1 MKVAVIGTGYVGLVL
16 GACLADTGND
26 VVCADLDA
34 AKVEGLK
41 KNILPIFEPG
51 LDVIVERNQRS
62 QRLSFTTDV
71 AAAARHAQFVFIA
84 VGTPADEDGSAD
96 LSYVLAAAE
105 TVAKSAEDEVVVVT
119 KSTVPVGTAEKIR
132 EVLQRHATVPFHVCS
147 NPEFLKEGA
156 AVDDFTHPD
165 RVIVGTD
172 SARARELMEELYE
185 PYVRSGK
192 PLIFMDLA
200 SAELTKY
207 AANAMLAT
215 RISFMNEMALMCE
228 RTGANV
234 DLVRLGL
241 GSDPRIGSSFLLPGP
256 GYGGSCFPK
265 DVQALL
271 NTSGVHQ
278 VPLRVLAAVHDANEA
293 QKHRAA
299 DKLSALLGGTLA
311 GTRIAVWGLAFKAQ
325 TDDMRE
331 SPSLS
336 LIRAVRAAGGRIVAH
351 DPEASREAARRLG
364 TDIEL
369 VESAYAACEGAD
381 ALVLMT
387 DWNEYRSPDWARVK
401 AALQRPVVVDMRNL
415 YSPARMKAMGFAYD
429 SVGRPMSEAAP
440 AS

>member
-34 AKVEGLK
+34 NKIDGLQ

-62 QRLSFTTDV
+62 ERLSFTTDV
-71 AAAARHAQFVFIA
+71 AAAVRDAQFVFIA

-105 TVAKSAEDEVVVVT
+105 TVAKSAEQEVVVVT
-119 KSTVPVGTAEKIR
+119 KSTVPVGTAELIR
-132 EVLQRHATVPFHVCS
+132 QVLQQHARVPFHVCS

-172 SARARELMEELYE
+172 SQRARELMEELYE
-185 PYVRSGK
+185 PYIRSGK

-215 RISFMNEMALMCE
+215 RISFMNEVALMCE
-228 RTGANV
+228 RSGANV
-234 DLVRLGL
+234 DLVRLGM
-241 GSDPRIGSSFLLPGP
+241 GSDPRIGPSFLLPGP
-256 GYGGSCFPK
+256 GFGGSCFPK
-265 DVQALL
+265 DVRALL
-271 NTSGVHQ
+271 RTASDHE
-278 VPLRVLAAVHDANEA
+278 VPLRVLQAVHDTNES
-293 QKHRAA
+293 QKDRAA
-299 DKLSALLGGTLA
+299 EKLRALVGGSLA
-311 GTRIAVWGLAFKAQ
+311 GKRIAVWGLAFKAQ

-336 LIRAVRAAGGRIVAH
+336 LIAAIHAEGGTVVAH
-351 DPEASREAARRLG
+351 DPESRREAARRLG
-364 TDIEL
+364 GQVEL
-369 VESAYAACEGAD
+369 VPNAYAACAGAD

-387 DWNEYRSPDWARVK
+387 DWNEYRSPDWTRVRT
-401 AALQRPVVVDMRNL
+401 ALASPIVIDMRNL
-415 YSPARMKAMGFAYD
+415 YSPTRMRTLGFTYD
-429 SVGRPMSEAAP
+429 SVGRPR
-440 AS
+440 

>member
-26 VVCADLDA
+26 VVCADLDE
-34 AKVEGLK
+34 AKIAGLQR
-41 KNILPIFEPG
+41 NALPIFEPG

-62 QRLSFTTDV
+62 ERLTFTTDV

-96 LSYVLAAAE
+96 LRYVLAAAE
-105 TVAKSAEDEVVVVT
+105 TVAKNAEQEVVVVT
-119 KSTVPVGTAEKIR
+119 KSTVPVGTAELIR
-132 EVLQRHATVPFHVCS
+132 GVLQQHAKVPFHVCS

-172 SARARELMEELYE
+172 SQRARELMEELYE

-215 RISFMNEMALMCE
+215 RISFMNEIALMCE
-228 RTGANV
+228 RAGANV
-234 DLVRLGL
+234 DLVRLGM
-241 GSDPRIGSSFLLPGP
+241 GSDPRIGPSFLLPGP

-271 NTSGVHQ
+271 RTATDYNVS
-278 VPLRVLAAVHDANEA
+278 LRVLDAVNDTNEH
-293 QKHRAA
+293 QKDRAA
-299 DKLSALLGGTLA
+299 EKLRALVGGSLS
-311 GTRIAVWGLAFKAQ
+311 GKRIAVWGLAFKAQ

-336 LIRAVRAAGGRIVAH
+336 LIAAIHKDGGTVVAH
-351 DPEASREAARRLG
+351 DPESRREAARRLG
-364 TDIEL
+364 DSVEL
-369 VESAYAACEGAD
+369 VANAYAACAGAD

-387 DWNEYRSPDWARVK
+387 DWNEYRSPDWTRVRS
-401 AALQRPVVVDMRNL
+401 ALRAPVVVDMRNL
-415 YSPARMKAMGFAYD
+415 YSPTRMRALGFTYD
-429 SVGRPMSEAAP
+429 SVGRPR
-440 AS
+440 

>member
-26 VVCADLDA
+26 VVCTDLDA
-34 AKVEGLK
+34 AKIEGLQR
-41 KNILPIFEPG
+41 NVLPIFEPG

-62 QRLSFTTDV
+62 ERLTFTTDV
-71 AAAARHAQFVFIA
+71 AAAVRRAQFVFIA

-96 LSYVLAAAE
+96 LSYVLAAVE
-105 TVAKSAEDEVVVVT
+105 TVAKSAEQEVVVVT
-119 KSTVPVGTAEKIR
+119 KSTVPVGTAELIR
-132 EVLQRHATVPFHVCS
+132 GVLQEHAKVPFHVCS

-172 SARARELMEELYE
+172 SQRARELMEELYE

-215 RISFMNEMALMCE
+215 RISFMNEIARMCE
-228 RTGANV
+228 KAGANV
-234 DLVRLGL
+234 DLVRLGI
-241 GSDPRIGSSFLLPGP
+241 GSDPRIGPSFLLPGP

-271 NTSGVHQ
+271 RTAADYNVSLH
-278 VPLRVLAAVHDANEA
+278 VLDAVHDANEH
-293 QKHRAA
+293 QKLRAA
-299 DKLSALLGGTLA
+299 EKLRALFGGSLA
-311 GTRIAVWGLAFKAQ
+311 GKRIAVWGLAFKAQ

-331 SPSLS
+331 SPSLA
-336 LIRAVRAAGGRIVAH
+336 LIDAIRRDGGIVVAH
-351 DPEASREAARRLG
+351 DPESRREAARRLG
-364 TDIEL
+364 DTVEL
-369 VESAYAACEGAD
+369 VANAYVACEGAD

-387 DWNEYRSPDWARVK
+387 DWNEYRSPDWARVR
-401 AALQRPVVVDMRNL
+401 AALCAPVVVDMRNL
-415 YSPARMKAMGFAYD
+415 WSPTRMRALGFSYD
-429 SVGRPMSEAAP
+429 SVGRPR
-440 AS
+440 

>member
-34 AKVEGLK
+34 AKIEGLQR
-41 KNILPIFEPG
+41 NVLPIFEPG

-62 QRLSFTTDV
+62 ERLTFTTDV
-71 AAAARHAQFVFIA
+71 AAAVRHAQFVFIA

-96 LSYVLAAAE
+96 LRYVLAAAE
-105 TVAKSAEDEVVVVT
+105 TVATSAEQEVVVVT
-119 KSTVPVGTAEKIR
+119 KSTVPVGTAELIR
-132 EVLQRHATVPFHVCS
+132 GVLQQHAKVPFHVCS

-172 SARARELMEELYE
+172 SQRARELMEELYE

-215 RISFMNEMALMCE
+215 RISFMNEIAMMCE
-228 RTGANV
+228 KAGANV
-234 DLVRLGL
+234 DLVRLGI
-241 GSDPRIGSSFLLPGP
+241 GSDPRIGPSFLLPGP

-271 NTSGVHQ
+271 RTATDYS
-278 VPLRVLAAVHDANEA
+278 VPLRVLDAVHNANEH
-293 QKHRAA
+293 QKSRGA
-299 DKLSALLGGTLA
+299 DKLRAQFGGSLA
-311 GTRIAVWGLAFKAQ
+311 GKRIAVWGLAFKAQ

-336 LIRAVRAAGGRIVAH
+336 LIAAIREDGGTIVAH
-351 DPEASREAARRLG
+351 DPESRREASRRLG
-364 TDIEL
+364 DTVEL
-369 VESAYAACEGAD
+369 VANAYAACQGAD

-387 DWNEYRSPDWARVK
+387 DWNEYRSPDWTRVRS
-401 AALQRPVVVDMRNL
+401 ALRTPVVVDMRNL
-415 YSPARMKAMGFAYD
+415 WSPTRMRALGFSYD
-429 SVGRPMSEAAP
+429 SVGRPR
-440 AS
+440 

>member
-34 AKVEGLK
+34 NKIDGLQ

-51 LDVIVERNQRS
+51 LDVIVERNQRLE
-62 QRLSFTTDV
+62 RLSFTTDV
-71 AAAARHAQFVFIA
+71 AAAVRHAQFVFIA

-96 LSYVLAAAE
+96 LSYVLAAAD
-105 TVAKSAEDEVVVVT
+105 TVARSAEQEVVVVT
-119 KSTVPVGTAEKIR
+119 KSTVPVGTAERIR
-132 EVLQRHATVPFHVCS
+132 DVLQKHARVPFHVCS

-172 SARARELMEELYE
+172 SQRARELMEELYE
-185 PYVRSGK
+185 PYIRSGK

-215 RISFMNEMALMCE
+215 RISFMNEVALMCE
-228 RTGANV
+228 RAGANV
-234 DLVRLGL
+234 DLVRLGM
-241 GSDPRIGSSFLLPGP
+241 GSDPRIGPSFLLPGP

-265 DVQALL
+265 DVRALL
-271 NTSGVHQ
+271 RTASDHE
-278 VPLRVLAAVHDANEA
+278 VPLRVLQAVHETNEA
-293 QKHRAA
+293 QKDRAA
-299 DKLSALLGGTLA
+299 EKLRLLVGGSLA
-311 GTRIAVWGLAFKAQ
+311 GKRIAVWGLAFKAQ

-331 SPSLS
+331 SPALS
-336 LIRAVRAAGGRIVAH
+336 LIAAIRAEGGTVVAH
-351 DPEASREAARRLG
+351 DPESRREAARRLG
-364 TDIEL
+364 DQVEL
-369 VESAYAACEGAD
+369 VANAYAACAGAD

-387 DWNEYRSPDWARVK
+387 DWNEYRSPDWARVRT
-401 AALQRPVVVDMRNL
+401 ALAHPIVIDMRNL
-415 YSPARMKAMGFAYD
+415 YSPARMRALGFTYD
-429 SVGRPMSEAAP
+429 SVGRPR
-440 AS
+440 

>member
-34 AKVEGLK
+34 AKIDGLQR
-41 KNILPIFEPG
+41 NVLPIFEPG

-62 QRLSFTTDV
+62 ERLTFTTDV
-71 AAAARHAQFVFIA
+71 ASAVRHAQFVFIA

-96 LSYVLAAAE
+96 LRYVLAAAE
-105 TVAKSAEDEVVVVT
+105 TVARSAEQEVVVVT
-119 KSTVPVGTAEKIR
+119 KSTVPVGTAELIR
-132 EVLQRHATVPFHVCS
+132 EVLREHARVPFHVCS

-172 SARARELMEELYE
+172 SQRARELMEELYE

-215 RISFMNEMALMCE
+215 RISFMNEIALMCE
-228 RTGANV
+228 RAGANV
-234 DLVRLGL
+234 DLVRLGI
-241 GSDPRIGSSFLLPGP
+241 GSDPRIGPSFLLPGP

-271 NTSGVHQ
+271 RSATKYDA
-278 VPLRVLAAVHDANEA
+278 PLRVLQAVHEANTH
-293 QKHRAA
+293 QKDRAA
-299 DKLSALLGGTLA
+299 EKLRALLGGSLS
-311 GTRIAVWGLAFKAQ
+311 GKRVAVWGLAFKAQ

-336 LIRAVRAAGGRIVAH
+336 LIAAIRGDGGVVVAH
-351 DPEASREAARRLG
+351 DPESRREAARRLG
-364 TDIEL
+364 SQVEL
-369 VESAYAACEGAD
+369 VQNAYAACNGAD

-387 DWNEYRSPDWARVK
+387 DWNEYRSPDWSRVRS
-401 AALQRPVVVDMRNL
+401 ALRHPIVVDMRNL
-415 YSPARMKAMGFAYD
+415 YSPARMRALGFTYD
-429 SVGRPMSEAAP
+429 SVGRPR
-440 AS
+440 

>member
-34 AKVEGLK
+34 AKIEGLQR
-41 KNILPIFEPG
+41 NVLPIFEPG

-62 QRLSFTTDV
+62 ERLTFTTDV
-71 AAAARHAQFVFIA
+71 ASAVRHAQFVFIA

-96 LSYVLAAAE
+96 LRYVLAAAE
-105 TVAKSAEDEVVVVT
+105 TVAKSAEQEVVVVT
-119 KSTVPVGTAEKIR
+119 KSTVPVGTAELIR
-132 EVLQRHATVPFHVCS
+132 GVLREHARVPFHVCS

-172 SARARELMEELYE
+172 SQRARELMEELYE

-215 RISFMNEMALMCE
+215 RISFMNEIALMCE
-228 RTGANV
+228 HAGANV
-234 DLVRLGL
+234 DLVRLGI
-241 GSDPRIGSSFLLPGP
+241 GSDPRIGPSFLLPGP

-271 NTSGVHQ
+271 RTASDYQ
-278 VPLRVLAAVHDANEA
+278 APLRVLRAVHEANVH
-293 QKHRAA
+293 QKGRAA
-299 DKLSALLGGTLA
+299 EKLRALLGDTLA
-311 GTRIAVWGLAFKAQ
+311 GKRIAVWGLAFKAQ

-336 LIRAVRAAGGRIVAH
+336 LIAAIRAEGGVVVAH
-351 DPEASREAARRLG
+351 DPESRREASRRLG
-364 TDIEL
+364 SQVEL
-369 VESAYAACEGAD
+369 VQNAYAACEGAD

-387 DWNEYRSPDWARVK
+387 DWNEYRSPDWARVR
-401 AALQRPVVVDMRNL
+401 AALRAPIVVDMRNL
-415 YSPARMKAMGFAYD
+415 YSPARMRALGFTYD
-429 SVGRPMSEAAP
+429 SVGRPR
-440 AS
+440 

>member
-26 VVCADLDA
+26 VVCADLDE
-34 AKVEGLK
+34 AKIAGLQR
-41 KNILPIFEPG
+41 NALPIFEPG

-62 QRLSFTTDV
+62 ERLTFTTDV
-71 AAAARHAQFVFIA
+71 AEAARHAQFVFIA

-96 LSYVLAAAE
+96 LRYVLAAAE
-105 TVAKSAEDEVVVVT
+105 TVAKSAEQEVVVVT
-119 KSTVPVGTAEKIR
+119 KSTVPVGTAELIR
-132 EVLQRHATVPFHVCS
+132 GVLQEHAKVPFHVCS

-172 SARARELMEELYE
+172 SQRARELMEELYE

-215 RISFMNEMALMCE
+215 RISFMNEIALMCE
-228 RTGANV
+228 RAGANV
-234 DLVRLGL
+234 DLVRLGM
-241 GSDPRIGSSFLLPGP
+241 GSDPRIGPSFLLPGP

-271 NTSGVHQ
+271 RTATDYNVS
-278 VPLRVLAAVHDANEA
+278 LRVLDAVHDTNEH
-293 QKHRAA
+293 QKDRAA
-299 DKLSALLGGTLA
+299 EKLRELVGGSLS
-311 GTRIAVWGLAFKAQ
+311 GKRIAVWGLAFKAQ

-336 LIRAVRAAGGRIVAH
+336 LIAAIHKEGGSVVAH
-351 DPEASREAARRLG
+351 DPESRREAARRLG
-364 TDIEL
+364 DSAEL
-369 VESAYAACEGAD
+369 VANAYAACAGAD

-387 DWNEYRSPDWARVK
+387 DWNEYRSPDWNRVRS
-401 AALQRPVVVDMRNL
+401 ALRTPVVVDMRNL
-415 YSPARMKAMGFAYD
+415 YSPTRMRALGFTYD
-429 SVGRPMSEAAP
+429 SVGRPR
-440 AS
+440 

>member
-34 AKVEGLK
+34 VKIEGLQR
-41 KNILPIFEPG
+41 NVLPIFEPG

-62 QRLSFTTDV
+62 ERLTFTTDV
-71 AAAARHAQFVFIA
+71 ADAVRHAQFVFIA

-96 LSYVLAAAE
+96 LRYVLAAAE
-105 TVAKSAEDEVVVVT
+105 TVAKSAEQEVVVVT
-119 KSTVPVGTAEKIR
+119 KSTVPVGTAELIR
-132 EVLQRHATVPFHVCS
+132 GVLQTHATVPFHVCS

-172 SARARELMEELYE
+172 SQRARELMEELYE

-207 AANAMLAT
+207 ASNAMLAT
-215 RISFMNEMALMCE
+215 RISFMNEIALMCE
-228 RTGANV
+228 KAGANV
-234 DLVRLGL
+234 DLVRLGM
-241 GSDPRIGSSFLLPGP
+241 GSDPRIGPSFLLPGP

-271 NTSGVHQ
+271 RTATDYS
-278 VPLRVLAAVHDANEA
+278 VPLRVLDAVRDANET
-293 QKHRAA
+293 QKSRAA
-299 DKLSALLGGTLA
+299 AKVRALVGGSLA
-311 GTRIAVWGLAFKAQ
+311 GKRIAVWGLAFKAQ

-336 LIRAVRAAGGRIVAH
+336 LIAAVQQDGGTIVAH
-351 DPEASREAARRLG
+351 DPESRREAARRLG
-364 TDIEL
+364 DKVEL
-369 VESAYAACEGAD
+369 VTNAYAACQDAD

-387 DWNEYRSPDWARVK
+387 DWNEYRSPDWTRVRK
-401 AALQRPVVVDMRNL
+401 ALRAPVVVDMRNL
-415 YSPARMKAMGFAYD
+415 WSPTRMRALGFSYD
-429 SVGRPMSEAAP
+429 SVGRPH
-440 AS
+440 